1 MKIKKIILPSHNRSN
16 SRSEFTITKY
26 ILPNSNRSNSPLDFV
41 IDRNVL
47 SKSKRSQSQVIGTV
61 LLILLVIATITIIS
75 AFAIPFVKEQLSN
88 SDCFKLVGK
97 MEIKNNMQYTCY
109 NSSATPKEML
119 VQVYIADIVDK
130 ISGFSIEIG
139 GASSKNFEITSDYS
153 SPEVSMYTPGGVEIP
168 GKNEERTYV
177 INNIQELP
185 QSISLYAILKNG
197 KTCDEPAYSVNSVE
211 NCFIL

>member
-1 MKIKKIILPSHNRSN
+1 MSRNKCNYTMKIKKII
-16 SRSEFTITKY
+16 
-26 ILPNSNRSNSPLDFV
+26 
-41 IDRNVL
+41 L
-47 SKSKRSQSQVIGTV
+47 SKSKRSQSQVVGTV
-61 LLILLVIATITIIS
+61 LLILIVIATITIIS

-109 NSSATPKEML
+109 NSTSKEML
-119 VQVYIADIVDK
+119 VQIHIADIVDK
-130 ISGFSIEIG
+130 IDGFSIEIG
-139 GASSKNFEITSDYS
+139 GASTENFEITSDYS
-153 SPEVSMYTPGGVEIP
+153 SLDVSMYTSGGVEIP

-177 INNIQELP
+177 IKNIQELP
-185 QSISLYAILKNG
+185 QSINLYAILKNG